1 MLNKLNF
8 SSTYAKGVI
17 SLFKGNFWAQLI
29 GLVGTLTVANL
40 YGADTLG
47 VFSKFM
53 SVSSVLAIFFTL
65 RLESAFVLSDEK
77 KNLKTI
83 FSTIAYCIFVGAF
96 FSAVIILLLPNSF
109 FQSVNFLKVYTIFCV
124 LGAFLKAFENVFLSY
139 LLRQKRFRTIAFSR
153 VLFTVVRYSFQ
164 IGLFYVLTDLG
175 LILGFIGAVFI
186 LTLYFYKVSGNLLYA
201 VSLNDFK
208 KTLKENQNLVSY
220 GVISDNLNA
229 INLNLIPILAG
240 IYFSDSEIGWY
251 FLAIVLLSVPVTF
264 INSSFSKVFFL
275 RASEIFNQDAT
286 KLFSFVRKYTLKLLL
301 GLLIPFLMIFF
312 LSKPFIHFALKDE
325 WLTVGIY
332 IQLMS
337 VLFYLRSVYNPLS
350 HLEEVLKKNHIGLVF
365 NIFLFIVSIGAIFY
379 GSLITKDFLTT
390 IYIISFGLPFGYL
403 GMILYFLIVTNRLR
417 FQKIDK

>member
-17 SLFKGNFWAQLI
+17 SLFKGNFWAQVI
-29 GLVGTLTVANL
+29 GLIGTLTIANL

-47 VFSKFM
+47 VFSKFI

-65 RLESAFVLSDEK
+65 RLEAAFVLSDEK

-83 FSTIAYCIFVGAF
+83 FSTIAYCILAGTV
-96 FSAVIILLLPNSF
+96 FSLVVILLLPDSF
-109 FQSVNFLKVYTIFCV
+109 FESVNFLKIYTIFCV
-124 LGAFLKAFENVFLSY
+124 LGALLKALENVFLSY
-139 LLRQKRFRTIAFSR
+139 LLKQKLFRNIAFSR
-153 VLFTVVRYSFQ
+153 VLFTLVRYSFQ
-164 IGLFYVLTDLG
+164 IGLFFVLTDLG
-175 LILGFIGAVFI
+175 LILGFIAAAIV
-186 LTLYFYKVSGNLLYA
+186 LTIYFHKVSGNLLYA
-201 VSLNDFK
+201 VSLSDLK
-208 KTLKENQNLVSY
+208 KTIKENQNLVSY

-240 IYFSDSEIGWY
+240 VYFSDSEIGWY
-251 FLAIVLLSVPVTF
+251 FLAIILLSVPVNF

-275 RASEIFNQDAT
+275 RASEIFNENPN
-286 KLFSFVRKYTLKLLL
+286 KLFSFVKKYTLQLLL
-301 GLLIPFLMIFF
+301 GLLIPFLAIFF
-312 LSKPFIHFALKDE
+312 LSKPFIHLALKDE

-332 IQLMS
+332 IQLLS

-365 NIFLFIVSIGAIFY
+365 NSFLFLINIGAIFY
-379 GSLITKDFLTT
+379 GAMVAKDFLTT

-417 FQKIDK
+417 FQQSK